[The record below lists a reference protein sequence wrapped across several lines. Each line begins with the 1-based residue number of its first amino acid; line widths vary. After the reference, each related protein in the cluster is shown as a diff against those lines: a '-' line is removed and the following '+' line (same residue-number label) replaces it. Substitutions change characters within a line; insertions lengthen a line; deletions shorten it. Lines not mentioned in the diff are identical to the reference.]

1 MENSKLTTEQQ
12 EYLNDYHAWLEQ
24 RPEKVSVPFIF
35 HAQLV
40 FITSEGED
48 EINVHAEYA
57 SDINDL
63 FPVQARLI
71 IESMAENLTKAMI
84 ETLAKDPKN

>member
-1 MENSKLTTEQQ
+1 MENSELTQEQQ
-12 EYLNDYHAWLEQ
+12 EYLNDYNAWLEQ

-40 FITSEGED
+40 FITSEGEN
-48 EINVHAEYA
+48 EINVHAEH
-57 SDINDL
+57 SNDINYF

-71 IESMAENLTKAMI
+71 IESMAENLKKALI
-84 ETLAKDPKN
+84 ETLAKDLEN